1 MLRSIHV
8 KNLALIDE
16 EEIHLKDGLN
26 ILTGETGAG
35 KSIVIGSV
43 SAALCTGSLKE
54 LVREDAKNAT
64 VELTFET
71 TSAQAERLLQEMDLP
86 LMDGCVVITRSFR
99 NGRSLSRINGETV
112 TAARV
117 REIASCLI
125 DIHGQHEHQS
135 LLYPKYHLALVD
147 SFADSALEQ
156 RKASCRE
163 NYRSFQEARRM
174 LEQAVLEERD
184 RARQIDLLSY
194 EINEIDEAALREGED
209 EELEG
214 RYLKLS
220 NAQKILEAASQAEH
234 LTGSDD
240 GALMNI
246 SRAGGILARIS
257 SLDKDLED
265 LCSMLS
271 QIEDLCGD
279 FNRSL
284 NAFLDDFQYDEEELD
299 GISRR
304 LNEINRLKTKYGKTI
319 SEILVYRDQQAQSLK
334 KLTDYDAYVEGL
346 RRKMRESERR
356 LRGDCEEITRLR
368 KESAAQLCVLIRES
382 LQELN
387 FLDVRFE
394 ISFEALEEM
403 TQNGADSVLFQIS
416 TNPGMPIRPL
426 QSVASGG
433 ELSRIMLGIKTV
445 MARKDSIETLIF
457 DEIDNGISG
466 RTAQKVSEK
475 MARLASSRQVIAIT
489 HLAQIASMAD
499 AHFLIEKT
507 VEDGVTRTHVREL
520 EHDEM
525 VGELARILGGAQI
538 TDTVRQSATEMKRLA
553 DQSKKAS
560 ERILSGI
567 NGCS

>member
-1 MLRSIHV
+1 M
-8 KNLALIDE
+8 
-16 EEIHLKDGLN
+16 
-26 ILTGETGAG
+26 
-35 KSIVIGSV
+35 
-43 SAALCTGSLKE
+43 C
-54 LVREDAKNAT
+54 
-64 VELTFET
+64 
-71 TSAQAERLLQEMDLP
+71 
-86 LMDGCVVITRSFR
+86 
-99 NGRSLSRINGETV
+99 SLS
-112 TAARV
+112 
-117 REIASCLI
+117 
-125 DIHGQHEHQS
+125 H
-135 LLYPKYHLALVD
+135 
-147 SFADSALEQ
+147 
-156 RKASCRE
+156 
-163 NYRSFQEARRM
+163 
-174 LEQAVLEERD
+174 
-184 RARQIDLLSY
+184 
-194 EINEIDEAALREGED
+194 
-209 EELEG
+209 
-214 RYLKLS
+214 
-220 NAQKILEAASQAEH
+220 
-234 LTGSDD
+234 
-240 GALMNI
+240 
-246 SRAGGILARIS
+246 
-257 SLDKDLED
+257 
-265 LCSMLS
+265 
-271 QIEDLCGD
+271 
-279 FNRSL
+279 SL

-553 DQSKKAS
+553 DQSKKAGR
-560 ERILSGI
+560 EAM
-567 NGCS
+567 

>member
-16 EEIHLKDGLN
+16 EEILLKDGLN

-507 VEDGVTRTHVREL
+507 VKDGVTRTHVREL

-553 DQSKKAS
+553 DQSKKAGR
-560 ERILSGI
+560 EAM
-567 NGCS
+567 

>member
-16 EEIHLKDGLN
+16 EEILLKDGLN

>member
-16 EEIHLKDGLN
+16 EEILLKDGLN

-319 SEILVYRDQQAQSLK
+319 SEILAYRDQQAQSLK

>member
-16 EEIHLKDGLN
+16 EEILLKDGLN

-553 DQSKKAS
+553 DQSKKAGR
-560 ERILSGI
+560 EAM
-567 NGCS
+567 

>member
-16 EEIHLKDGLN
+16 EEILLKDGLN

-43 SAALCTGSLKE
+43 SAALCTGSMKE

-507 VEDGVTRTHVREL
+507 VKDGVTRTHVREL

-553 DQSKKAS
+553 NQSKKAGR
-560 ERILSGI
+560 EAM
-567 NGCS
+567 